1 MSISDLNALVAILL
15 AIALAAERFV
25 TFLKNVFPWL
35 ADHPPGS
42 KNAPTDG
49 HEWLRRTSVQTI
61 GFVAAWLVSGYLS
74 STTAT
79 WSPLG
84 SMAFGDGGGHKLPV
98 WVVGLLASS
107 GSALWS
113 SVLGLTSAAKDIR
126 KQTVVSTGIDIN
138 ERQTGA
144 LTAAPA
150 FKH

>member
-25 TFLKNVFPWL
+25 TFLKNVIPWL

-42 KNAPTDG
+42 KNAPIDG
-49 HEWLRRTSVQTI
+49 HEWLRRTAVQTI
-61 GFVAAWLVSGYLS
+61 GFLASWLVSGYLS
-74 STTAT
+74 STDT
-79 WSPLG
+79 WSPFG
-84 SMAFGDGGGHKLPV
+84 SMAFGDNGKHMLPV

-113 SVLGLTSAAKDIR
+113 SVLGLTSAAKDLR
-126 KQTVVSTGIDIN
+126 KQNVVSTGMTIN
-138 ERQTGA
+138 ERQTGTFA
-144 LTAAPA
+144 AAPT